1 MEETTPATAPSPP
14 SAPRSAGLGGAAL
27 LLIGVIIGGV
37 SGGAVATVLASRP
50 FAEVAPAVPSALPTA
65 APISLPFGAPPDVVE
80 VVRQLLPSVVTVVNK
95 LPSGQPQSSGSGIV
109 IDASRGF
116 IVTNNHVVQ
125 NVRDTRAST
134 NFDVIQSDGKSL
146 SAKLVGRDPETDVA
160 VLQIP
165 ASGLVAARL
174 GNSDEVPVGSAV
186 VAIGSALGDFKNS
199 VTAGIVSAKG
209 RRLPSESSPDIFL
222 EDLVQ
227 TDAAISPGNSGGPLI
242 WATAKLV
249 IGMNTLVVRELGSE
263 GLGFAISS
271 NTLRTIA
278 DEIIKSGSVERG
290 FIGITYQP
298 VTGRAALQLG
308 LPATTSGDLIVSV
321 QAGSPG
327 AQAGLRANDVVTKVN
342 DQPIDDA
349 HPLKT
354 LMLRFRAGDRVSLT
368 FIRGGKTQ
376 TVDVTL
382 GRP

>member
-1 MEETTPATAPSPP
+1 MTSAA
-14 SAPRSAGLGGAAL
+14 APRPSIGGAAL

-37 SGGAVATVLASRP
+37 SGGAAATVIASRP
-50 FAEVAPAVPSALPTA
+50 SAEIAAPTPSALPAATPISA
-65 APISLPFGAPPDVVE
+65 APGGPQDVVD

-109 IDASRGF
+109 VDASRGYL
-116 IVTNNHVVQ
+116 VTNNHVVQ
-125 NVRDTRAST
+125 NVRDTRASA
-134 NFDVIQSDGKSL
+134 NFDVVFSDGRTVK
-146 SAKLVGRDPETDVA
+146 ATLVGRDPETDVA
-160 VLQIP
+160 VLSVP
-165 ASGLVAARL
+165 AGGLVAATL
-174 GNSDEVPVGSAV
+174 GNSDQVPVGSTV

-199 VTAGIVSAKG
+199 VTEGIVSAKG

-242 WATAKLV
+242 WAATKQV
-249 IGMNTLVVRELGSE
+249 IGMNTLVVRESGSE

-271 NTLRTIA
+271 NTVREIA
-278 DEIIKSGSVERG
+278 DELIKSGSVVRG

-298 VTGRAALQLG
+298 VAGRAALQLG
-308 LPATTSGDLIVSV
+308 LPAATGGVVIVSV
-321 QAGSPG
+321 QPASPG

-342 DQPIDDA
+342 DQQIDDE

-354 LMLRFRAGDRVSLT
+354 VMLRFRAGDRVSLT
-368 FIRGGKTQ
+368 FIRDGKTG

-382 GRP
+382 GRQ